1 MSKIAALEA
10 LLEDNPED
18 PFIIY
23 ALARE
28 YASNAGS
35 MQAALMYEHLV
46 TNFPDY
52 IATYYHYAKFLQ
64 EAGNHTEALKLLL
77 KGIERGLE
85 VKDLHSVGEMKE
97 LLALWSLGKDEE
109 EG

>member
-1 MSKIAALEA
+1 MSKIAALET
-10 LLEDNPED
+10 LLEDNPDD

-28 YASNAGS
+28 YEQQAGS

-46 TNFPDY
+46 NNHPDY

-77 KGIERGLE
+77 NGIQRGL
-85 VKDLHSVGEMKE
+85 DLKELHAVNEMKE